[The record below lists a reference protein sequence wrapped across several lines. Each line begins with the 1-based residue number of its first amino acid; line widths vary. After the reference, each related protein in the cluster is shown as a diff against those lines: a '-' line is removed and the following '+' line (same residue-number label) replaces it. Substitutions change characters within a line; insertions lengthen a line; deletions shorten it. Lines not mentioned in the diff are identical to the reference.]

1 MSNVYFNILYYYYY
15 YIIITNII
23 IGSKA
28 LINKIL

>member
-1 MSNVYFNILYYYYY
+1 MSNVYFNILYYYY